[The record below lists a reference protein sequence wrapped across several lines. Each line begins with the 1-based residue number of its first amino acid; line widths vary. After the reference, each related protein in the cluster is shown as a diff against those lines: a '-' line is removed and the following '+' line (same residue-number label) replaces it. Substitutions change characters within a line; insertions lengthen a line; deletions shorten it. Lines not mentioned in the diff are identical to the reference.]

1 MPLNGDVKTFP
12 LAAIVQMVHD
22 ERKTGILT
30 VSTPRRRIGIYFR
43 EGNII
48 HVRGNTD
55 KELKLGALLKAN
67 NLISEDRLED
77 MLAVSKAME
86 KRLGTVLLE
95 REYIEFDKLVSI
107 IQLQFK
113 EGVANMLSW
122 DEAKFSYK
130 DGLDGYTDEIKC
142 EVDPV
147 RLVQEAKKREEF
159 KGLIPND
166 QVVFQINP
174 NVDTTKS
181 VHAARDLRVLLL
193 LDGRRNVA
201 QLIKETGYSRL
212 AAYRSL
218 SKLYA
223 QNAIVRKGDD
233 KQPTKKMGTLELSPI
248 TTIYWNLLQQ
258 VMTSLAEELGASK
271 ATSSLENSL
280 RQSAYYERF
289 LKPFRLDQDLATN
302 ISQMEALIQQQR
314 QPLAQNDLVNGFNQ
328 VLVLLLGEQYQFLGY
343 KGTRSTVQRMRA
355 SLQNVPA
362 AHGTLAQAISRF
374 LKHYEN
380 EDYLRGTKQVASAQA
395 GAASGISEARS
406 TQPTMSN
413 MSGTAIVNF
422 YNDMF
427 RLVISDLEQ
436 EVGAKARG
444 LFQGLIKS
452 SNHYDTLLVHFEV
465 QDTSDQNPLRLKDN
479 AKTGELRLSGQ
490 ALVQTFQQVLRGL
503 LLEENRL
510 LGPKATDL
518 TVSRL
523 AERMKASHT
532 QFKPLLDQLTET
544 VVSKQAKTGS

>member
-1 MPLNGDVKTFP
+1 MPLYGDVKTFP

-30 VSTPRRRIGIYFR
+30 VSSSRRPCNIYFR
-43 EGNII
+43 EGKII

-55 KELKLGALLKAN
+55 KEMKLGALLRAN

-86 KRLGTVLLE
+86 KRLGAVLLE
-95 REYIEFDKLVSI
+95 REYIELDKLVSI
-107 IQLQFK
+107 IHLQFK
-113 EGVANMLSW
+113 EAVATMLSW
-122 DEAKFSYK
+122 DDAKFSYK
-130 DGLDGYTDEIKC
+130 DGLDGYADEIKC

-147 RLVQEAKKREEF
+147 RLVLEAKKREEF

-174 NVDTTKS
+174 QVDTSKS

-193 LDGRRNVA
+193 LDGRRTVA

-233 KQPTKKMGTLELSPI
+233 RQAVRRMGTLELSPI
-248 TTIYWNLLQQ
+248 TTLYWSLLQL
-258 VMTSLAEELGASK
+258 VMTDLAEELGASK
-271 ATSSLENSL
+271 ATSSLQNSL

-289 LKPFRLDQDLATN
+289 LKPFQLDQDLTTN
-302 ISQMEALIQQQR
+302 ISKMQTLIQQQG
-314 QPLAQNDLVNGFNQ
+314 QSLSQNDLINGFNQ
-328 VLVLLLGEQYQFLGY
+328 VLVGLLGEQYQFLGY
-343 KGTRSTVQRMRA
+343 KGTRSTVKRMRA
-355 SLQNVPA
+355 SLKNVPA
-362 AHGTLAQAISRF
+362 AHRPLAQAISRF
-374 LKHYEN
+374 LEHYES
-380 EDYLRGTKQVASAQA
+380 EDYLRGTKQVVSTQA
-395 GAASGISEARS
+395 GAESGISEARS
-406 TQPTMSN
+406 RQAKMSN

-427 RLVISDLEQ
+427 RLVIADLEQ

-444 LFQGLIKS
+444 LFQGLIRS
-452 SNHYDTLLVHFEV
+452 SHYSDTLLAHFAV
-465 QDTSDQNPLRLKDN
+465 QDSSDPNPLRLKDGV
-479 AKTGELRLSGQ
+479 KTGELKLSGQ
-490 ALVQTFQQVLRGL
+490 DLVQTFQQVLRGL
-503 LLEENRL
+503 LLEESRL

-523 AERMKASHT
+523 AERMNASHT
-532 QFKPLLDQLTET
+532 QFKPLLDQLTAT
-544 VVSKQAKTGS
+544 VVSKLKKTG

>member
-30 VSTPRRRIGIYFR
+30 VSTPRQRCGIYFR
-43 EGNII
+43 GGNII

-95 REYIEFDKLVSI
+95 REYIELDKLVSI

-113 EGVANMLSW
+113 EGVASMLSW
-122 DEAKFSYK
+122 EDAKFSYK
-130 DGLDGYTDEIKC
+130 DGLDGFTDEIKC

-147 RLVQEAKKREEF
+147 RLVLEAKKREEF

-181 VHAARDLRVLLL
+181 VHAARDLRALLL
-193 LDGRRNVA
+193 LDGRRTVA

-212 AAYRSL
+212 AAYRAL
-218 SKLYA
+218 ANLYA
-223 QNAIVRKGDD
+223 ANAIVRKGDD
-233 KQPTKKMGTLELSPI
+233 RQPTKRMGTLELSPI
-248 TTIYWNLLQQ
+248 TTLYWNLLQLI
-258 VMTSLAEELGASK
+258 MAALAEELGASK
-271 ATSSLENSL
+271 ATASLENSL

-289 LKPFRLDQDLATN
+289 LKPFQLDQDLATN
-302 ISQMEALIQQQR
+302 INRMEALIQQQG
-314 QPLAQNDLVNGFNQ
+314 QSLSQNDLINGFNQ
-328 VLVLLLGEQYQFLGY
+328 VIVRLLGEQYQFLGY
-343 KGTRSTVQRMRA
+343 KGTRSTVKRMRA
-355 SLQNVPA
+355 SLEGVPA
-362 AHGTLAQAISRF
+362 THRPLAQAISRF
-374 LKHYEN
+374 LEHYEN
-380 EDYLRGTKQVASAQA
+380 EDFLRGTKQVASTQT

-406 TQPTMSN
+406 PQPKMSN
-413 MSGTAIVNF
+413 MSGSAIVNF

-444 LFQGLIKS
+444 LFRGLIRS
-452 SNHYDTLLVHFEV
+452 SHHYDTLLAHFEV
-465 QDTSDQNPLRLKDN
+465 QDASDPNPLRLKDN
-479 AKTGELRLSGQ
+479 VKTGELKLSGQ
-490 ALVQTFQQVLRGL
+490 DLVQTFQQVLRGL
-503 LLEENRL
+503 LLEESRL

-532 QFKPLLDQLTET
+532 QFKPLLDQLTAT
-544 VVSKQAKTGS
+544 VVSKAAKTGS

>member
-1 MPLNGDVKTFP
+1 MPLDGDVKTFP

-30 VSTPRRRIGIYFR
+30 VSSSRRPCNIYFR
-43 EGNII
+43 EGQII

-55 KELKLGALLKAN
+55 KEMKLGALLRAN

-86 KRLGTVLLE
+86 KRLGSVLLE
-95 REYIEFDKLVSI
+95 RKYIELDKLVSI
-107 IQLQFK
+107 IHLQFK
-113 EGVANMLSW
+113 EAVANMLSW
-122 DEAKFSYK
+122 DDAKFSYK
-130 DGLDGYTDEIKC
+130 DGLDGYEDEIKC

-147 RLVQEAKKREEF
+147 RLVLEAKKREEF

-174 NVDTTKS
+174 KVDTSKS

-193 LDGRRNVA
+193 LDGRRTVA

-233 KQPTKKMGTLELSPI
+233 RKDDRRMGTLELSPI
-248 TTIYWNLLQQ
+248 TTLYSSLLQLI
-258 VMTSLAEELGASK
+258 MTDLAEELGANK
-271 ATSSLENSL
+271 ATSSLQNSL

-289 LKPFRLDQDLATN
+289 LKPFQLDQDMATN
-302 ISQMEALIQQQR
+302 ISKMQTLIQQQG
-314 QPLAQNDLVNGFNQ
+314 QSLSQNDLINGFNQ
-328 VLVLLLGEQYQFLGY
+328 VLVGLLGEQYQFLGY
-343 KGTRSTVQRMRA
+343 KGTKSTVKRMRA
-355 SLQNVPA
+355 SLENVPA
-362 AHGTLAQAISRF
+362 AHRPLAQAISSF
-374 LKHYEN
+374 LEHYES
-380 EDYLRGTKQVASAQA
+380 EDFLRGAKQVASTQA
-395 GAASGISEARS
+395 GAESGISEARS
-406 TQPTMSN
+406 RQAKMSN

-427 RLVISDLEQ
+427 RLVIADLEQ
-436 EVGAKARG
+436 EVGAKARD
-444 LFQGLIKS
+444 LFQGLIRS
-452 SNHYDTLLVHFEV
+452 SHYSDTLLAQFAM
-465 QDTSDQNPLRLKDN
+465 QDTSDPNPLRLKDGV
-479 AKTGELRLSGQ
+479 KTGELKLSGQ
-490 ALVQTFQQVLRGL
+490 DLVQTFQQVLRGL
-503 LLEENRL
+503 LLEESRL

-523 AERMKASHT
+523 AERMNASHT
-532 QFKPLLDQLTET
+532 QFKPLLDQLTAT
-544 VVSKQAKTGS
+544 VVSKLAKTG